1 MLLFIFL
8 LFLLIVF
15 SKIKSFSLIIT
26 GLSIWVVIL
35 LLEKPGILNLTP
47 IPWMLC
53 HILSFELGLSLF
65 IGERMVRIPLKLI
78 LTILKWKSMKLRPM
92 MLQVIIVTAPTEACP
107 MMLLRQN
114 SIKWAQKARLM
125 WIQNGD
131 HKTNFFFFIISFV
144 FIIVTTLFLISK
156 ILMGILSFTVK
167 VLIKFLLIFS
177 LVLVRAF
184 W

>member
-1 MLLFIFL
+1 
-8 LFLLIVF
+8 
-15 SKIKSFSLIIT
+15 
-26 GLSIWVVIL
+26 
-35 LLEKPGILNLTP
+35 
-47 IPWMLC
+47 
-53 HILSFELGLSLF
+53 
-65 IGERMVRIPLKLI
+65 
-78 LTILKWKSMKLRPM
+78 MKLRPM
-92 MLQVIIVTAPTEACP
+92 MLQVIIVTTPTEACP

-184 W
+184 